1 MEPNPNPLRTGPWK
15 LTDLSSVKPIG
26 KTVLSTFSCG
36 GGSTMGYKLAGFDVI
51 GCVEIDPQMFDLYT
65 SNHKLKFP
73 YRMPIQEFNALP
85 DSALPEEFFNL
96 DVLDGSPPCSSFSM
110 SGARE
115 KKWGKESQFREGQA
129 FQRLDDLFFH
139 FIDTAKRLKPKVV
152 VAENVKGLILGN
164 ARGYVKEI
172 FQAFKSAGYTCQ
184 LFLLNSAT
192 MGVPQRRERTFF
204 IAHRNSEKLKLQF
217 NEPQVSTQ
225 YAISGIEI
233 SPDEIKW
240 LTPKTVELWKKVKPG
255 EPLSKAHPLGH
266 RFNDIKTHPKLP
278 CQTMAAGSPSRP
290 IHWSEPRRFTDK
302 ECARIQTFPDDY
314 NFKSA
319 DGQYVCGMSVP
330 PFMMQRIA
338 NQIYLQLL
346 R

>member
-1 MEPNPNPLRTGPWK
+1 MEKILNPLKTGPWNLK
-15 LTDLSSVKPIG
+15 DLAEVKKIG

-51 GCVEIDPQMFDLYT
+51 GCVEIDPQMMAIYR
-65 SNHKLKFP
+65 SNHNPRHPFL
-73 YRMPIQEFNALP
+73 MPLQEFNKLP

-96 DVLDGSPPCSSFSM
+96 DILDGSPPCSSFSM
-110 SGARE
+110 AGARE
-115 KKWGKESQFREGQA
+115 KKWGKASQFREGQA

-139 FIDTAKRLKPKVV
+139 FIETAKRLQPKVV

-172 FQAFKSAGYTCQ
+172 FQAFKDAGYTCQ
-184 LFLLNSAT
+184 FFLLNAAT

-204 IAHRNSEKLKLQF
+204 IAHKNETKLKLQF
-217 NEPQVSTQ
+217 NEPMVSAG
-225 YAISGIEI
+225 YAISGLNNR
-233 SPDEIKW
+233 PDEITW
-240 LTPKTVELWKKVKPG
+240 LTPKTDALWRKVKPG

-266 RFNDIKTHPKLP
+266 RFNAIKAHPKLP
-278 CQTMAAGSPSRP
+278 CATMAASGDSRP
-290 IHWSEPRRFTDK
+290 IHWSESRRFTDR

-314 NFKSA
+314 NFLNAS
-319 DGQYVCGMSVP
+319 GGYVCGMSVP

-338 NQIYLQLL
+338 QQIYLQLL
-346 R
+346 